1 MGLFNFLKL
10 VSPCHRI
17 YHKASKIANE
27 VEGHKNYYR
36 NLTDVQ
42 LLEESNKLVDLVTKQ
57 NYTIL
62 DVAVAALA
70 LIREV
75 VYRETG
81 EFAYRVQII
90 GAYIVLIGD
99 FAEMMTGEG
108 KTLTIVLAA
117 YVSALEKR
125 GVHVVTVNEYLA
137 QRDATNA
144 TKILKRVGM
153 TVGCN
158 FANLAPHLKQAA
170 FACDVTYTTNSELG
184 FDYLRDN
191 MVHRFE
197 DKKIRELHFA
207 IVDEGDS
214 VLIDEARTPLIISGP
229 AKNEFA
235 AYVAVDRFVKKL
247 KEDEYKIDPESRAPA
262 LTELGIKHAEKNF
275 KTDNLF
281 ALENSDL
288 FHKII
293 NALTAVKVFEQGKEY
308 IVRDGKVLIV
318 DHFTGRILEGRSYS
332 NGLHQAVQA
341 KEMVEIEPENVIVAT
356 ITYQSFFRLY
366 NRLSAVSGTA
376 FTESEEFL
384 KIYNMVVVPVPT
396 NRPNI
401 RKDRADSVFGTP
413 NIKWLAVVKE
423 VKRIHETGRPI
434 LIGTANIDDSELL
447 HNYLQEAN
455 IPHEVL
461 NAKNH
466 SREAEIVAKA
476 GQKGAVTI
484 STNMAGRGTDIR
496 LGEGVAE
503 MGGLYVLGTERNE
516 SRRID
521 NQLRGRAGR
530 QGDRGE
536 TKFFISLG
544 DALFKRFA
552 HDRIERAIT
561 KLGNDTFDS
570 SFFSKM
576 LSRTQ
581 KRVEAINF
589 DTRKNLIDYDHVLAS
604 QRELIYKQRD
614 KFLLATDLSDM
625 IDKMLEKFVEQ
636 FCDQYRNPKNQNL
649 VNHIALSE
657 ALNLELNMHGV
668 ISPKLFE
675 NMTFDAT
682 VHKTHS
688 LIGEK
693 ITNKVKVLTPP
704 IALIRFREIMI
715 TAMDKHWME
724 HLDNVFKLREGVT
737 LRSMEQTSPLNVYI
751 RETDILFQTM
761 LQKIARDVII
771 QIANL
776 ATPEEF
782 DEELMKANALKKLQ
796 ALREAHEKSNQ
807 GQ

>member
-10 VSPCHRI
+10 VSPRHRI

-715 TAMDKHWME
+715 TAMDEHWIE

-796 ALREAHEKSNQ
+796 ALREAHEKSNE

>member
-1 MGLFNFLKL
+1 MAIFNFLKL
-10 VSPCHRI
+10 ISPKNRI
-17 YHKASKIANE
+17 LSKANRIASE
-27 VEGHKNYYR
+27 VESYKNYYR
-36 NLTDVQ
+36 NLTDQQ
-42 LLEESNKLVDLVTKQ
+42 LFEESNKLVDLVTKQ

-62 DVAVAALA
+62 DVCVAALA

-90 GAYIVLIGD
+90 GAFIVLSGD

-137 QRDATNA
+137 QRDANNA
-144 TKILKRVGM
+144 MKILKRVGM
-153 TVGCN
+153 SVGCN
-158 FANLAPHLKQAA
+158 FANLSPQLKQAA
-170 FACDVTYTTNSELG
+170 FNCDVTYTTNSELG

-191 MVHRFE
+191 MVHSYQ

-229 AKNEFA
+229 SKNEFGL
-235 AYVAVDRFVKKL
+235 YVAVDRFVKSL
-247 KEDEYKIDPESRAPA
+247 TEQEFKIDPESRAA
-262 LTELGIKHAEKNF
+262 SLTELGIKKAEQTF
-275 KTDNLF
+275 KKENLF

-288 FHKII
+288 FHKIM
-293 NALTAVKVFEQGKEY
+293 NGLTAVKVFEQGKEY

-332 NGLHQAVQA
+332 NGLQQAVQA
-341 KEMVEIEPENVIVAT
+341 KEYVEIEPENVIVAT

-366 NRLSAVSGTA
+366 NRLAAVSGTA
-376 FTESEEFL
+376 LTESEEFL

-401 RKDRADSVFGTP
+401 RKDRSDSVFGTP
-413 NIKWLAVVKE
+413 QIKWMAVVKE
-423 VKRIHETGRPI
+423 IKKIHETSRPI

-447 HNYLQEAN
+447 HNLLLEAN

-476 GQKGAVTI
+476 GQKNAVTI

-521 NQLRGRAGR
+521 NQLRGRAAR
-530 QGDRGE
+530 QGDKGE

-544 DALFKRFA
+544 DSLFKRFA
-552 HDRIERAIT
+552 HDKIERAIS
-561 KLGNDTFDS
+561 KLGNETFDS
-570 SFFSKM
+570 AFFSKM

-614 KFLLATDLSDM
+614 KFLLANDLSEM
-625 IDKMLEKFVEQ
+625 IDKMLEKFVQQ
-636 FCDQYRNPKNQNL
+636 FCDQYRNQKNQNL
-649 VNHIALSE
+649 INHIALAE
-657 ALNLELNMHGV
+657 ALNLEMNMQNT
-668 ISPKLFE
+668 INPKVFE
-675 NMTFDAT
+675 NMTFDVA
-682 VHKTHS
+682 VDKTRN
-688 LIGEK
+688 LVAKK
-693 ITNKVKVLTPP
+693 ISDKVNVLTKP
-704 IALIRFREIMI
+704 IALNRFRDIII
-715 TAMDKHWME
+715 TSMDKHWTE
-724 HLDNVFKLREGVT
+724 HLDSVFKLREGVV
-737 LRSMEQTSPLNVYI
+737 LRSMEHTSPLNVYI
-751 RETDILFQTM
+751 KETDILFKTM
-761 LQKIARDVII
+761 LQKIAQDVIV

-776 ATPEEF
+776 TTPDEF
-782 DEELMKANALKKLQ
+782 DHSLMQANALKKL
-796 ALREAHEKSNQ
+796 AAIKADEKSNQ
-807 GQ
+807 EQ

>member
-1 MGLFNFLKL
+1 
-10 VSPCHRI
+10 
-17 YHKASKIANE
+17 
-27 VEGHKNYYR
+27 
-36 NLTDVQ
+36 
-42 LLEESNKLVDLVTKQ
+42 
-57 NYTIL
+57 
-62 DVAVAALA
+62 
-70 LIREV
+70 
-75 VYRETG
+75 
-81 EFAYRVQII
+81 
-90 GAYIVLIGD
+90 
-99 FAEMMTGEG
+99 
-108 KTLTIVLAA
+108 
-117 YVSALEKR
+117 
-125 GVHVVTVNEYLA
+125 
-137 QRDATNA
+137 
-144 TKILKRVGM
+144 
-153 TVGCN
+153 
-158 FANLAPHLKQAA
+158 
-170 FACDVTYTTNSELG
+170 
-184 FDYLRDN
+184 
-191 MVHRFE
+191 
-197 DKKIRELHFA
+197 
-207 IVDEGDS
+207 
-214 VLIDEARTPLIISGP
+214 
-229 AKNEFA
+229 
-235 AYVAVDRFVKKL
+235 
-247 KEDEYKIDPESRAPA
+247 
-262 LTELGIKHAEKNF
+262 
-275 KTDNLF
+275 
-281 ALENSDL
+281 
-288 FHKII
+288 
-293 NALTAVKVFEQGKEY
+293 
-308 IVRDGKVLIV
+308 
-318 DHFTGRILEGRSYS
+318 
-332 NGLHQAVQA
+332 
-341 KEMVEIEPENVIVAT
+341 
-356 ITYQSFFRLY
+356 
-366 NRLSAVSGTA
+366 
-376 FTESEEFL
+376 
-384 KIYNMVVVPVPT
+384 MVVVPVPT

-715 TAMDKHWME
+715 TAMDKH
-724 HLDNVFKLREGVT
+724 
-737 LRSMEQTSPLNVYI
+737 
-751 RETDILFQTM
+751 
-761 LQKIARDVII
+761 
-771 QIANL
+771 
-776 ATPEEF
+776 
-782 DEELMKANALKKLQ
+782 
-796 ALREAHEKSNQ
+796 
-807 GQ
+807 